1 MRPLSNR
8 VVGGIAACMAGERR
22 EQGFV
27 VVVVLWMMAL
37 IAALLL
43 IYVNYVVSTG
53 NLVATAT
60 QRVQTDA
67 LMRAAVELTAYQ
79 LGQSKDSDRPT
90 HGIVE
95 TRLGATQF
103 HIEYRSEGARIDLN
117 LATKELL
124 TGLMQGLG
132 ASAEDARTY
141 ADRIIA
147 WRSPVK
153 SGDDDAENAY
163 YLGSG
168 LSYTPR
174 HAPFPVTDELWL
186 VQGIP
191 PSLIERMIPFVTVF
205 SNVAS
210 INILDAAPEVLT
222 ALPGMNPAKIQ
233 TILNM
238 REDPSVD
245 PKALNSQF
253 GGDAKP
259 PKAFRLN
266 AGVRLDRG
274 RFAKAE
280 IVILLLQEAD
290 EPYRVL
296 SWKEE

>member
-1 MRPLSNR
+1 MRPPSNC
-8 VVGGIAACMAGERR
+8 VVKGVAAGMPAGRPER
-22 EQGFV
+22 GFV
-27 VVVVLWMMAL
+27 VVVVLWMMAM

-43 IYVNYVVSTG
+43 IYVNYVLNTG
-53 NLVATAT
+53 NLVATAM

-95 TRLGATQF
+95 TRLGPTQF
-103 HIEYRSEGARIDLN
+103 RIEFRSEGARVDLN
-117 LATKELL
+117 LASKELL

-132 ASAEDARTY
+132 ASIDDARTY

-147 WRSPVK
+147 WRTPAK
-153 SGDDDAENAY
+153 SGSDDAENAY

-168 LSYTPR
+168 LTYTPR
-174 HAPFPVTDELWL
+174 HAPFPATGEIWL

-205 SNVAS
+205 SNLASVNVA
-210 INILDAAPEVLT
+210 DAAPEVLA
-222 ALPGMNPAKIQ
+222 ALPGMNPEKIQ
-233 TILNM
+233 AILNQ
-238 REDPSVD
+238 REDPSID
-245 PKALNSQF
+245 PKALNGQF

-266 AGVRLDRG
+266 AGIRLEQN

-280 IVILLLQEAD
+280 IVILLLQDAD
-290 EPYRVL
+290 DPYRVL
-296 SWKEE
+296 SWREE